1 MARSTSGSD
10 AAASNGVAAGGS
22 AIDDLHAQRLHRS
35 SVSLP
40 ATHRRS
46 PESARAARR
55 RRVALPRTIRPQR
68 FHPPTAP
75 SGDAPT
81 TDRSVAC
88 WHRNAYR
95 QGGRNGC
102 REARP
107 LRGRRHPQRVAIT
120 PPTFP
125 LAVAPPERR
134 ARRARWGWGGEISGQ
149 GAITAR
155 EKPRGRPRR
164 TPCTQSCWNSSP
176 LSGLRPCS
184 ETQTT
189 RGGQVRR
196 AARGGHDHPGTRR
209 GPACRALSPNPGES
223 QQTPRPLP
231 SRPPTGTALPRTRP
245 SDSQMSSPSTD
256 QQHRGRAPCRAYL
269 HRGRC
274 GTDAHQTRSHQV
286 FLHTS
291 CRLADSTPTGGHRA
305 RQPGAHRSATSCR
318 VGRERFHR
326 CGHFWV
332 MPVRNAGSYRL
343 RRTIRSRTPEVR
355 NVSSPA
361 PLPAG

>member
-46 PESARAARR
+46 PESARAAS
-55 RRVALPRTIRPQR
+55 AQSGTSAHHTTAER

-107 LRGRRHPQRVAIT
+107 LRGRRHPQRAH
-120 PPTFP
+120 PTFP
-125 LAVAPPERR
+125 LAVARRNGGRGEPDGSGRRDFRARRDHRAGEAARPTKEDTVHPVMLEQLAAERVKDMLHR
-134 ARRARWGWGGEISGQ
+134 RRRRAAGRSGAPRAAGTTIQAHGAARPAAHSRRTRARLSKHRDRCRPGRPQARPFRGRGPATARRAR
-149 GAITAR
+149 
-155 EKPRGRPRR
+155 P
-164 TPCTQSCWNSSP
+164 P
-176 LSGLRPCS
+176 LTSNT
-184 ETQTT
+184 E
-189 RGGQVRR
+189 
-196 AARGGHDHPGTRR
+196 A
-209 GPACRALSPNPGES
+209 
-223 QQTPRPLP
+223 
-231 SRPPTGTALPRTRP
+231 ALP
-245 SDSQMSSPSTD
+245 
-256 QQHRGRAPCRAYL
+256 ARAYL
-269 HRGRC
+269 HRGRY
-274 GTDAHQTRSHQV
+274 GTDAHQTRNHQV

-291 CRLADSTPTGGHRA
+291 CRLADSTPTGGHQA